1 MTTKPTYEEL
11 EQLLKK
17 VQKKDLKRKQTEEAV
32 QKREEEY
39 RNLFDSIPDPVTI
52 IQENQSVLL
61 NKE

>member
-1 MTTKPTYEEL
+1 MTTKPTYGEL

-17 VQKKDLKRKQTEEAV
+17 VQEEDLKRKQTEEAV
-32 QKREEEY
+32 QKREDEY

>member
-1 MTTKPTYEEL
+1 MTSKPTYEEL
-11 EQLLKK
+11 EQLLEK
-17 VQKKDLKRKQTEEAV
+17 VHEKDLKRKQTEEAV